1 MNNYWT
7 ALLRLRSLLQ
17 HNLPRDLPSRTLYQT
32 KNQKFLGRN
41 GTHPCRKSRPVAESG
56 SLDTNCTPCCS

>member
-17 HNLPRDLPSRTLYQT
+17 HNLPQDLPSRTLHQP
-32 KNQKFLGRN
+32 KNQNFLGRN
-41 GTHPCRKSRPVAESG
+41 GTHPRQKSSLVADSG